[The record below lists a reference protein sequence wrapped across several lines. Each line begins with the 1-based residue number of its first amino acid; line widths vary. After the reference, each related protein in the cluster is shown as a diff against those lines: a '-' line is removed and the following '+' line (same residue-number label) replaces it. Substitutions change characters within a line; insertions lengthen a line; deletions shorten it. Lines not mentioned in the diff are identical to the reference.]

1 MPGRDKKDFKKRSGR
16 DWVSLILS
24 LLLAF
29 FIWLVH
35 NLSNDYSAYLRFQVK
50 AVTNITGHQPEAVA
64 DEILL
69 VRGRATG
76 FYIIRNN
83 RRGSVPQ
90 VTLEIPPDF
99 FTPIEESSDRFSLTA
114 NELKDKL
121 SAALSGEINI
131 DFIETGTLTFTFPE
145 QSHRKVPV
153 NPLISV
159 IYKKQYTNVGDIVI
173 SPDSVLVYG
182 NTEDIVNI
190 RSVNTLPVNLTNV
203 DKSIQGVTGLETIRG
218 VRIDSEEIRYFIRVD
233 RYVEVSGWM
242 SVDVKN
248 LPSRYSMVLIPSRV
262 RFTARIPFTAK
273 NDDIFDDISL
283 TLDYNTFIHQRSS
296 KVIPRLERG
305 DAEIYSY
312 SLDPPMIEA
321 VITHDR

>member
-1 MPGRDKKDFKKRSGR
+1 M
-16 DWVSLILS
+16 SLILS

-83 RRGSVPQ
+83 RRGSVPRI
-90 VTLEIPPDF
+90 TLEIPSEL
-99 FTPIEESSDRFSLTA
+99 FTPVKESSDRFVLTA
-114 NELKDKL
+114 NDLKDKL
-121 SAALSGEINI
+121 SAALSGEIDV
-131 DFIETGTLTFTFPE
+131 DFVETGTLTFTFPE

-159 IYKKQYTNVGDIVI
+159 VYKRQYTNVGEIVI
-173 SPDSVLVYG
+173 SPDSVLIYG

-203 DKSIQGVTGLETIRG
+203 DKSIQGVTGLETVRDI
-218 VRIDSEEIRYFIRVD
+218 RIDSEEIRYYIKVD
-233 RYVEVSGWM
+233 RYVEVSRQM
-242 SVDVKN
+242 SVNVNN
-248 LPSRYSMVLIPSRV
+248 LPSRYSIVLIPSKV
-262 RFTARIPFTAK
+262 KFTARIPFTAK

-283 TLDYNTFIHQRSS
+283 NLDYNAFISQKSS

-321 VITHDR
+321 VITHER

>member
-1 MPGRDKKDFKKRSGR
+1 MSGRDKKDFKKRKGR

-90 VTLEIPPDF
+90 ITLEIPPDF

-159 IYKKQYTNVGDIVI
+159 IYKKQYTNVGDIAI
-173 SPDSVLVYG
+173 SPDSVLIYG

-190 RSVNTLPVNLTNV
+190 RSVNTLPVNLANV

-218 VRIDSEEIRYFIRVD
+218 VRIDSEEIRYFISVD

-242 SVDVKN
+242 SVEVIN
-248 LPSRYSMVLIPSRV
+248 LPSRHSMVLIPSRV
-262 RFTARIPFTAK
+262 KFTARIPFTAK

>member
-1 MPGRDKKDFKKRSGR
+1 MSGRDKKDLKKRKGR

-50 AVTNITGHQPEAVA
+50 AVTNIKGHQPEAVA

-121 SAALSGEINI
+121 SAALSGEIKI

-159 IYKKQYTNVGDIVI
+159 IYKKQYTNVGDIVV
-173 SPDSVLVYG
+173 SPDSVLIYG

-190 RSVNTLPVNLTNV
+190 RSVNTLPVNLSNV

-218 VRIDSEEIRYFIRVD
+218 VRIDSEEIRYFISVD

-242 SVDVKN
+242 SVEVIN
-248 LPSRYSMVLIPSRV
+248 LPSRHSMVLIPSRV
-262 RFTARIPFTAK
+262 KFTARIPFTAK

>member
-24 LLLAF
+24 LLLAL

-50 AVTNITGHQPEAVA
+50 AVTNIEGHHPEAVA
-64 DEILL
+64 DESLL
-69 VRGRATG
+69 IRGRATG

-90 VTLEIPPDF
+90 ITLEVPPEL
-99 FTPIEESSDRFSLTA
+99 FTPVEEFSDRFVLTA
-114 NELKDKL
+114 NDLKDKL

-131 DFIETGTLTFTFPE
+131 DFVETSTLSFTFPE

-159 IYKKQYTNVGDIVI
+159 VYKKQYINAGDIVI
-173 SPDSVLVYG
+173 SPDSVLIYG
-182 NTEDIVNI
+182 NTEDIANI
-190 RSVNTLPVNLTNV
+190 RSVNTLPVNLSNV
-203 DKSIQGVTGLETIRG
+203 DKSIQGVTGLETIRD
-218 VRIDSEEIRYFIRVD
+218 VRIDSDKIRYFIKVD
-233 RYVEVSGWM
+233 RYVEVSDYL
-242 SVDVKN
+242 SVKVNN
-248 LPSRYSMVLIPSRV
+248 LPSGYSIVLIPSRV
-262 RFTARIPFTAK
+262 KFTGRIPFTAK

-283 TLDYNTFIHQRSS
+283 ILDYNTFIRQKSS
-296 KVIPRLERG
+296 KVIPILDRG
-305 DAEIYSY
+305 DVEIYSY

-321 VITHDR
+321 VITQER

>member
-1 MPGRDKKDFKKRSGR
+1 MTGSDKKDLKKRKGR

-50 AVTNITGHQPEAVA
+50 AITNIEGHQPEAVA

-69 VRGRATG
+69 LRGRATG
-76 FYIIRNN
+76 FYIMRNN

-90 VTLEIPPDF
+90 ITLEIPPELF
-99 FTPIEESSDRFSLTA
+99 SPIEETFDRFIVAASD
-114 NELKDKL
+114 LKDKL
-121 SAALSGEINI
+121 SANLSGEIDV

-153 NPLISV
+153 VPLISV
-159 IYKKQYTNVGDIVI
+159 VYKRQYTNVGDIVV
-173 SPDSVLVYG
+173 SPDSVLIYG

-190 RSVNTLPVNLTNV
+190 HSVNTLPVNLVNV
-203 DKSIQGVTGLETIRG
+203 DKSIQGVTGLETIRD
-218 VRIDSEEIRYFIRVD
+218 VRIDSKEIRYFIKVD
-233 RYVEVSGWM
+233 RYVEVSGQM
-242 SVDVKN
+242 SVQVNN
-248 LPSRYSMVLIPSRV
+248 LPSRHSIVLIPSRV
-262 RFTARIPFTAK
+262 KFTARIPFTTK

-283 TLDYNTFIHQRSS
+283 NMDYNTFIRQKSS
-296 KVIPRLERG
+296 KVIPTLEKG
-305 DAEIYSY
+305 DTEIYSY

-321 VITHDR
+321 VLTHER